1 MQLLLSLKKDFWK
14 LFFLFFL
21 VSLASALGFNESAK
35 RERDVRRNEDIS
47 NVAKAIEA
55 YKQAFG
61 YYPESKDGKIVACAG
76 NDTKVLRDKNVLGI
90 REKGASRDKLVGL
103 APCEWGQDPLRDV
116 SDGNY
121 PAFLDKLPQ
130 DPESSRGFSYRYD
143 FENGRYFVYVA
154 YETKRMPD
162 YSKNVLNKKV
172 ACGYKFCN
180 GARTNGIEIVK

>member
-1 MQLLLSLKKDFWK
+1 MQPLLSLKKDFWK

-21 VSLASALGFNESAK
+21 VFMASALGFNESAK

-47 NVAKAIEA
+47 NIAKAIEA

-61 YYPESKDGKIVACAG
+61 YYPESKDGKIVACA
-76 NDTKVLRDKNVLGI
+76 NPNTKVLRDKNGFGI

-103 APCEWGQDPLRDV
+103 APCEWGQDPLRDA

-143 FENGRYFVYVA
+143 FENGRYFVYVT

-162 YSKNVLNKKV
+162 YSNNVLKKRIL
-172 ACGYKFCN
+172 CGKKFCN
-180 GARTNGIEIVK
+180 GGRTNGIEILR